1 MAKFTLKD
9 LDSKYTV
16 INGHAAEFFTSITG
30 QLCVRWG
37 SDPWNNGNPYV
48 ATVNDDG
55 SVTDAD
61 HDYGKIYQLEPIS
74 KHVYQAISTANVY
87 GFMVSSNNQYEPSML
102 DRAESVVKDKN
113 KSLAQLSKETHIPE
127 ATLKSYRANPD
138 KLSTAAWNRVDTLAK
153 NYGIR

>member
-16 INGHAAEFFTSITG
+16 INGYAAEFFTSITG

-37 SDPWNNGNPYV
+37 SDPWNNRNPYV

-55 SVTDAD
+55 SVTDD
-61 HDYGKIYQLEPIS
+61 DRNYGELYQLESIDETA
-74 KHVYQAISTANVY
+74 YRAISTANAY
-87 GFMVSSNNQYEPSML
+87 GFTVNNTNQYEPSML
-102 DRAESVVKDKN
+102 DRAKKVVQDKN
-113 KSLAQLSKETHIPE
+113 KTLAQLSKETHIPE
-127 ATLKSYRANPD
+127 ATLKSYRANPE
-138 KLSTAAWNRVDTLAK
+138 KLSTAAWNRVDTLSK